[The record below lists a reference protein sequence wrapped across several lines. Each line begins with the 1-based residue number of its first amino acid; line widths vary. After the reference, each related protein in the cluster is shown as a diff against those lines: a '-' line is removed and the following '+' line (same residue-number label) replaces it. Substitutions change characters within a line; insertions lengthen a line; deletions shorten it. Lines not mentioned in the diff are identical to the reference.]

1 MWKTVGMCLCDN
13 HDVAFG
19 LLQLI
24 FYRPALTDN
33 PATVVIVC
41 TLSERCNVYF
51 LQRFSQGGVCDLFT
65 LHRRSLITGKKQT
78 PSRQREGCELTL

>member
-51 LQRFSQGGVCDLFT
+51 LQRFSQGGVCDLFY
-65 LHRRSLITGKKQT
+65 ITSSEPYNRKNKYQVDNARVA
-78 PSRQREGCELTL
+78 S